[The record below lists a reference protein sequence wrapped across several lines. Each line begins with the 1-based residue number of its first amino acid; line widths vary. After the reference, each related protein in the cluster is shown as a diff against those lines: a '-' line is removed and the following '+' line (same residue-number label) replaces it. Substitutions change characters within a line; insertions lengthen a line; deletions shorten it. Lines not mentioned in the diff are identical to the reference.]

1 VPSTLRLHFEDHIAR
16 VELSQPDGYPRLGM
30 SLLEELAA
38 HLDRLLADLACHGL
52 VLHGSDDCFA
62 VGAEI
67 AEVGNLTS
75 ITALDFARRTQ
86 LLFDRIACAPKP
98 VVAAVAGY
106 CLGGGFD
113 LALACHVRL
122 ATPDAVFGHPGPTL
136 GLLTGWSGTQRLP
149 QLLGRAGALELLLPG
164 HAIEAREALRLGVV
178 DEIVPAQALLSRA
191 SSRAR
196 RDTRADDVFF
206 PFSRKRA

>member
-1 VPSTLRLHFEDHIAR
+1 MPSTLRLHFEDHIAR
-16 VELSQPDGYPRLGM
+16 VELSQLDGYPRLGI
-30 SLLEELAA
+30 SLLEELAV
-38 HLDRLLADLACHGL
+38 HLDRLFADPACHGF

-62 VGAEI
+62 AGAEI
-67 AEVGNLTS
+67 AEVASLTS

-106 CLGGGFD
+106 CLGGGLD

-122 ATPDAVFGHPGPTL
+122 ATPDAEFGHPGPTL
-136 GLLTGWSGTQRLP
+136 GLLTGWGRTQRLP
-149 QLLGRAGALELLLPG
+149 HLVGRARALEVLLPG
-164 HAIEAREALRLGVV
+164 QTIEAREALGLGVV
-178 DEIVPAQALLSRA
+178 DEIVPAHALLSRA

-196 RDTRADDVFF
+196 RDTRTTDASF
-206 PFSRKRA
+206 PFSRKKA